1 MNGEVVAIGLLVALA
16 AAVVLL
22 PARRELPDERGTR
35 RAGAIGRGGASGA
48 RERADLDV
56 GLLLTEVATLLRA
69 GATPQRAW
77 LRALERSG
85 VSEGVEPG
93 EDGVPPA
100 LRELAEAAPD
110 GWMPARVR
118 GRWVWNPPLPGRRA
132 SRRRRRAATAA
143 VPGAVAACRL
153 TASLGAPLA
162 GILEAVAG
170 GVAESGHAEASRRTA
185 LSGPR
190 STARL
195 LALLPLA
202 GLLLGAA
209 VGARPEEVLLD
220 GGLGSALGLF
230 GIGLMVVGHR
240 VTARLVAAAT
250 APVCRV
256 DEALVLDLAAAAL
269 SAGASL
275 PGAVQ
280 ALGEALDERG
290 LTVVGRALL
299 LGAEWDEAWQA
310 PDDAAWRERRTRLEG
325 CLRPGWEDGASPTAL
340 LVGTA
345 AALRAGRRAADEEA
359 AERLAVRLVVPLGL
373 CHLPAFVVLGIAPV
387 VASVGTSM
395 LSE

>member
-1 MNGEVVAIGLLVALA
+1 M
-16 AAVVLL
+16 
-22 PARRELPDERGTR
+22 
-35 RAGAIGRGGASGA
+35 
-48 RERADLDV
+48 
-56 GLLLTEVATLLRA
+56 
-69 GATPQRAW
+69 
-77 LRALERSG
+77 
-85 VSEGVEPG
+85 
-93 EDGVPPA
+93 
-100 LRELAEAAPD
+100 
-110 GWMPARVR
+110 
-118 GRWVWNPPLPGRRA
+118 
-132 SRRRRRAATAA
+132 
-143 VPGAVAACRL
+143 
-153 TASLGAPLA
+153 
-162 GILEAVAG
+162 
-170 GVAESGHAEASRRTA
+170 
-185 LSGPR
+185 
-190 STARL
+190 
-195 LALLPLA
+195 A

-275 PGAVQ
+275 PGALQ

-387 VASVGTSM
+387 VASVG
-395 LSE
+395 LDLVHG